1 MTAPERHD
9 LTRFVLLRGLGVVW
23 FVTFL
28 IWWRQAPLL
37 VGSAG
42 LTPMAPFLDRVR
54 EAQGG
59 EAFLALPTVFWVDS
73 SDAAIATVGL
83 LGMTLGAAVALG
95 VTNAGV
101 QLVLW
106 ALYVSLVNA
115 GQLWYGFGWEMLMCE
130 MGFLAIFL
138 APWRSFGPRGL
149 APPSRLVIWGFRWL
163 VFRLLLGAGLIKLR
177 GDPCWTELTCLVTHY
192 ETQPNPHPGSWL
204 LHQAPLAFHQL
215 GALTNHVVELLLP
228 WFVFGPRWP
237 RRIAALG
244 MLAFQLLL
252 IASGNLAFFNWLALV
267 LGLAVFDD
275 GAVARVLP
283 ALRGWLLPAP
293 RPEGGLAVW
302 TARGA
307 LAAATLLVLWR
318 SLPVVDNLFF
328 AEQQAMNRGY
338 DPVHL
343 VNTYG
348 AFGSVSAVREELI
361 LQGTRDDPADPE
373 ATWLDYEFPCKP
385 GDPNRRPCLITPYH
399 LHLDWQLWFVPLQGL
414 DRNPW
419 VVHLIAKLLRAEPL
433 ALAALSHDPF
443 PTGPPRAIRGA
454 RYEYRFTRAG
464 EPGWWRRELV
474 GLRIRPLTLDDPA
487 LLAALASRGW
497 R

>member
-1 MTAPERHD
+1 MPAAERHD

-42 LTPMAPFLDRVR
+42 LTPMAPFLDQVS
-54 EAQGG
+54 EANGAG
-59 EAFLALPTVFWVDS
+59 APWVLPTLFWFDA
-73 SDAAIATVGL
+73 SDAAIAAVGL
-83 LGMTLGAAVALG
+83 VGMALGAAVALG
-95 VTNAGV
+95 VTNAAV

-138 APWRSFGPRGL
+138 APWRTFGPRGL
-149 APPSRLVIWGFRWL
+149 APPPRAVVWAFRWL
-163 VFRLLLGAGLIKLR
+163 VFRMLLGAGLIKLR
-177 GDPCWTELTCLVTHY
+177 GDPCWTDLTCLVTHY

-204 LHQAPLAFHQL
+204 FHQAPLAVHQL
-215 GALTNHVVELLLP
+215 GALTNHVVELVLP
-228 WFVFGPRWP
+228 WFAFGPRWP
-237 RRIAALG
+237 RRVAAVG

-252 IASGNLAFFNWLALV
+252 ITSGNLAFFNWLALV

-275 GAVARVLP
+275 DVFVRLQP
-283 ALRGWLLPAP
+283 RLRGWLRPVAP
-293 RPEGGLAVW
+293 REGRALQGSRLLTGA
-302 TARGA
+302 A
-307 LAAATLLVLWR
+307 LALVLWR
-318 SLPVVDNLFF
+318 SVPVVDNLFF
-328 AEQQAMNRGY
+328 AESQAMNRGY

-348 AFGSVSAVREELI
+348 AFGSVGREREELV
-361 LQGTRDDPADPE
+361 LQGTPDDPDDPD
-373 ATWLDYEFPCKP
+373 AAWLDYEFPCKP
-385 GDPNRRPCLITPYH
+385 GDPLRRPCLITPYH
-399 LHLDWQLWFVPLQGL
+399 LHLDWQLWFVPLQGI

-419 VVHLIAKLLRAEPL
+419 VAHLIAKLLRQEPL
-433 ALAALSHDPF
+433 AVSALSHDPF
-443 PTGPPRAIRGA
+443 PHTPPRAIRGA
-454 RYEYRFTRAG
+454 RYRYRFTAPG
-464 EPGWWRRELV
+464 EPGWWTREPL
-474 GLRIRPLTLDDPA
+474 GLRIRPLTADDPA
-487 LLAALASRGW
+487 LLAALERHGW